1 MGIVHT
7 CIHKERET
15 RIMKQNT
22 LILSIIG
29 ALYLTNAIV
38 LPFIYKSGDAMAVV
52 LMLSIIELIP
62 TMLLVLLMD

>member
-1 MGIVHT
+1 
-7 CIHKERET
+7 
-15 RIMKQNT
+15 MKQNT

-29 ALYLTNAIV
+29 AMYLTNAIV